1 MNDDLH
7 SLAAAYAL
15 DALDDDERT
24 AFEAHLAECAS
35 CSLAVADQQAA
46 AALLVPDDELVGPP
60 PDLKARVM
68 AQIADTAQLPPV
80 ASDPVAPQVPPASP
94 VAPAPPATQHA
105 EPSTAT
111 PLRRRSEARPPWIAL
126 AAAAVVVVVLGFG
139 AVMVLGGDGGTPN
152 PDRAELAAELLEAPD
167 AVTVELQGDTP
178 GTVQVLY
185 SETEGRAVV
194 VGDGLDAPGDDRVYQ
209 LWTISG
215 DQPTP
220 SETFTPDGGELGEEF
235 DLTVDPPDA
244 WAITIE
250 PAGGSTA
257 PTGDILFQG
266 TPA

>member
-80 ASDPVAPQVPPASP
+80 APEPVAPPVPPAAP
-94 VAPAPPATQHA
+94 VLPATQHA
-105 EPSTAT
+105 EPSTVT

-139 AVMVLGGDGGTPN
+139 AVMVLGGDGGTPA
-152 PDRAELAAELLEAPD
+152 PDRTELAAELLEAPD
-167 AVTVELQGDTP
+167 AVTVELQGDTA
-178 GTVQVLY
+178 GSVQVVY
-185 SETEGRAVV
+185 SEAEGRAVV
-194 VGDGLDAPGDDRVYQ
+194 VGEGLDAPGDDRVYQ
-209 LWTISG
+209 LWAISG

-220 SETFTPDGGELGEEF
+220 SETFTPDDGELGEEF
-235 DLTVDPPDA
+235 DLTVAPPEA
-244 WAITIE
+244 WAITVE
-250 PAGGSTA
+250 PAGGSPA

-266 TPA
+266 TPV